1 MGEAFVLRSAQ
12 PHGLVVPPALLTAK
26 RPTQLCPPGWFP
38 PDVAKLGTPCDQPE
52 ACAAASFSDGMGGDG
67 ALKLYVVRHAQ
78 VAVQPHVR
86 PEEWQLSEEGIAAA
100 QMLAR
105 RSEWADVELAAVY
118 HSPQRK
124 TAQTAAAISGVLGI
138 PALADEDLSELRM
151 DCGFLGTAE
160 FERRVGRY
168 LEGGRDPAFEDY
180 GRAQERVVGCV
191 RRILSA
197 NGDGS
202 IAIVSHGRI
211 LTVLFSA
218 LCGVRLGSSEWRSIR
233 MPDLSVVDLDEE
245 VVTQGFFAG
254 RRIRAAVVR
263 G

>member
-1 MGEAFVLRSAQ
+1 ME
-12 PHGLVVPPALLTAK
+12 K
-26 RPTQLCPPGWFP
+26 
-38 PDVAKLGTPCDQPE
+38 PDACCGQSE
-52 ACAAASFSDGMGGDG
+52 ACVVTCFSEGMGGDG
-67 ALKLYVVRHAQ
+67 ALKLYAVRHAQ

-86 PEEWQLSEEGIAAA
+86 PEEWQLSADGIASAH
-100 QMLAR
+100 MLAS
-105 RSEWADVELAAVY
+105 RSEWADVAIAAVY
-118 HSPQRK
+118 HSPQPK
-124 TAQTAAAISGVLGI
+124 TAQTAAVISGVLGI
-138 PALADEDLSELRM
+138 PSLADEDLSELRM

-180 GRAQERVVGCV
+180 GRAQARVVGCV
-191 RRILSA
+191 RRMLAA
-197 NGDGS
+197 NGES
-202 IAIVSHGRI
+202 SSAMVSHGRI